1 MTVTI
6 RFLINDSDKGLQDAT
21 ITGSSIS
28 DVVNQLFIRLQGAKF
43 TIVSITSTNPAK
55 GKRS

>member
-6 RFLINDSDKGLQDAT
+6 KFLINDSDKGLQDAT
-21 ITGSSIS
+21 LTGSSIS
-28 DVVNQLFIRLQGAKF
+28 DIVNQLFIRLQGVEF
-43 TIVSITSTNPAK
+43 TIVSIATANPAK